1 MAALADTTPTPSLM
15 DYESQTTQS
24 IWEGVVPLLISC
36 PAQST
41 SFHILARRCSYLPLI
56 LPKLKA
62 YLCDGLKQDLNVDD
76 TEIWFS
82 AANVPLKWHYPIGLL
97 YDIYTVDS
105 PSLPWN
111 ITMNCGNFPSSA
123 LITMDVEGTGP
134 NTLRD
139 HFMAMIK
146 EADYM
151 RNGSIVRVM
160 ALTTQDQTQLWES
173 IVTGHHD
180 QFWQVNTPLVATVTP
195 KSIPMR
201 VYTVSKTLSTE
212 SVFTVLQTLVSPKA
226 KEDDAEIVV
235 GDMGWQGSIT
245 LHGVKVPLDASLL
258 WLSMHAAYSDGFL
271 HFVVYPSEE
280 TAAAKWI

>member
-82 AANVPLKWHYPIGLL
+82 AANVPLKWHYPIVVHLL
-97 YDIYTVDS
+97 QWMS
-105 PSLPWN
+105 KEL
-111 ITMNCGNFPSSA
+111 GR
-123 LITMDVEGTGP
+123 

-226 KEDDAEIVV
+226 KEDDAEIIV
-235 GDMGWQGSIT
+235 GDMGWQGI
-245 LHGVKVPLDASLL
+245 H
-258 WLSMHAAYSDGFL
+258 
-271 HFVVYPSEE
+271 HFTWRKSTSGCKFVMAFYACCVL
-280 TAAAKWI
+280 